1 MAMIIIDYYL
11 QAIESRLNTA
21 DARESAESFAERMLN
36 AGQITREQRDRA
48 VDAIERM
55 SELLTRR

>member
-11 QAIESRLNTA
+11 QAIENRASTA
-21 DARESAESFAERMLN
+21 DARENAENFAERMLN

-55 SELLTRR
+55 SDLLTRR

>member
-1 MAMIIIDYYL
+1 MTMIIIDYYL
-11 QAIESRLNTA
+11 SAIESRVRAA
-21 DARESAESFAERMLN
+21 DARENAESFAERMLN

-55 SELLTRR
+55 SSLLAGR

>member
-11 QAIESRLNTA
+11 QAIESRVNTA